1 MNRRDELRERY
12 EDALFAF
19 LMEDVI
25 ETEGKKMLEENERLK
40 QDPLAAVPEAV
51 DYRCIQTIKRGFAK
65 ERRHTVGR
73 ITYRVLNRVAMIAVM
88 CALLFVTAFAA
99 SSEIRSKTIN
109 LLIEVSD
116 TFSTLTLRESQ
127 MAPNQTD
134 FSDLSTETMS
144 LLCGYHFPNVP
155 EGFTVEYQGGGQSS
169 GYIQYI
175 NADGATILFDIFEIS
190 DGDEYI
196 IDTEDAELTNM
207 RIHGYEG
214 LLVEKQNEFDSGIV
228 VNSIDV
234 VWGDTDQSKFI
245 LIRGYNVDRETILT
259 LADGVKFIGTSS

>member
-73 ITYRVLNRVAMIAVM
+73 ITYRVLNRVAMIAVI

-109 LLIEVSD
+109 LLIEQ
-116 TFSTLTLRESQ
+116 L
-127 MAPNQTD
+127 
-134 FSDLSTETMS
+134 
-144 LLCGYHFPNVP
+144 
-155 EGFTVEYQGGGQSS
+155 
-169 GYIQYI
+169 
-175 NADGATILFDIFEIS
+175 
-190 DGDEYI
+190 
-196 IDTEDAELTNM
+196 
-207 RIHGYEG
+207 
-214 LLVEKQNEFDSGIV
+214 
-228 VNSIDV
+228 
-234 VWGDTDQSKFI
+234 
-245 LIRGYNVDRETILT
+245 
-259 LADGVKFIGTSS
+259 

>member
-109 LLIEVSD
+109 LFTSTTLIISKKPGNTGISRDIRTEFTTDLLLSD
-116 TFSTLTLRESQ
+116 
-127 MAPNQTD
+127 
-134 FSDLSTETMS
+134 
-144 LLCGYHFPNVP
+144 
-155 EGFTVEYQGGGQSS
+155 
-169 GYIQYI
+169 
-175 NADGATILFDIFEIS
+175 
-190 DGDEYI
+190 
-196 IDTEDAELTNM
+196 
-207 RIHGYEG
+207 
-214 LLVEKQNEFDSGIV
+214 
-228 VNSIDV
+228 
-234 VWGDTDQSKFI
+234 
-245 LIRGYNVDRETILT
+245 
-259 LADGVKFIGTSS
+259 

>member
-73 ITYRVLNRVAMIAVM
+73 ITYRVLNRVAMIAVI

-127 MAPNQTD
+127 MTPNQTD
-134 FSDLSTETMS
+134 FSDLSTETMNWK
-144 LLCGYHFPNVP
+144 PP
-155 EGFTVEYQGGGQSS
+155 R
-169 GYIQYI
+169 
-175 NADGATILFDIFEIS
+175 NA
-190 DGDEYI
+190 
-196 IDTEDAELTNM
+196 
-207 RIHGYEG
+207 
-214 LLVEKQNEFDSGIV
+214 
-228 VNSIDV
+228 
-234 VWGDTDQSKFI
+234 
-245 LIRGYNVDRETILT
+245 
-259 LADGVKFIGTSS
+259 